1 MRFSLA
7 LALLFAFMGSFC
19 EHMVP
24 SQVARQSSHSPQ
36 ARVSWPSR
44 SVCSKAALIL
54 LLLPAGTPDLFGKGS
69 KSSATWL
76 PHPTSSC
83 CITIAPR

>member
-7 LALLFAFMGSFC
+7 LALLFAFMGSFG
-19 EHMVP
+19 EHMVL
-24 SQVARQSSHSPQ
+24 SQVARQSSHLRQ
-36 ARVSWPSR
+36 AQVAWPSG
-44 SVCSKAALIL
+44 SVCSQAALIL
-54 LLLPAGTPDLFGKGS
+54 LVLPAGTPDLVGKGS